1 MDRTARF
8 RLTTIAVLAPLVL
21 GLAACSKDAAD
32 GSSGSAAAGPVAA
45 VPPPAGKAWTDVVT
59 VNPEGGYVMG
69 NPQAPVKVLEYG
81 SLSCP
86 HCAAFAEQGYPTL
99 VNSHVAS
106 GKVSLEFRSF
116 AIHPQDV
123 PLTMLIQCGG
133 PQTFFPLLEEVYK
146 NFDAVAE
153 RTMQGADA
161 AKNIG
166 SLPDNQRFV
175 ALGDVLG
182 FTEFFAARGVAKDQA
197 HACLADFN
205 KATALAKQSENYGAQ
220 GIESTPTLLVN
231 GNKITGGTWADLNTA
246 LQLAGVK

>member
-1 MDRTARF
+1 MNRTALF
-8 RLTTIAVLAPLVL
+8 RLTALAVLAPLAL
-21 GLAACSKDAAD
+21 GLAACKKDAAD
-32 GSSGSAAAGPVAA
+32 GAAAATGPVVA
-45 VPPPAGKAWTDVVT
+45 VPPPAGKAWTDVVAVT
-59 VNPEGGYVMG
+59 PDGGYLMG

-86 HCAAFAEQGYPTL
+86 HCAHFAEEGYPTL
-99 VNSHVAS
+99 VNSYVAS

-123 PLTMLIQCGG
+123 PLTMLAQCGG
-133 PQTFFPLLEEVYK
+133 PATFFPLVGELYK

-161 AKNIG
+161 AKNTG

-182 FTEFFAARGVAKDQA
+182 FTDFFAARGVSKDQA

-205 KATALAKQSENYGAQ
+205 KATQLAKLSENYGTQ
-220 GIESTPTLLVN
+220 GIESTPTIFVN
-231 GNKITGGTWADLNTA
+231 GSKVVGGTWADVNAA
-246 LQLAGVK
+246 LQQAGVK